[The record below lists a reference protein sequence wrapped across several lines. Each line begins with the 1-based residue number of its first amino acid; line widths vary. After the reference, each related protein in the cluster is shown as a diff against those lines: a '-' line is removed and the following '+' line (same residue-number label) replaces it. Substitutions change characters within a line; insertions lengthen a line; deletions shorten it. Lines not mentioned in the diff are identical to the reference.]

1 MKRLNCP
8 ACITSSAAA
17 AIAAG
22 DSQMHCK
29 FTAYSA
35 TIHQHGVSS
44 ISSLPSLLRITSHP
58 SAKTITFFH
67 KNSFPLHRRR
77 LGIVLC
83 NTNGGGVKDDQAQP
97 IITSS
102 PPEVKQQDDGELPE
116 LLQLGNSAILP
127 ACFVGL
133 FTGIAIVLFNYTV
146 TNPSSSFSIFCLK
159 ELSHD

>member
-8 ACITSSAAA
+8 ASITSSAAA

-35 TIHQHGVSS
+35 TIHQHVSS
-44 ISSLPSLLRITSHP
+44 ISTLPSLLRITSHP
-58 SAKTITFFH
+58 SAKTLTFYH
-67 KNSFPLHRRR
+67 NNSFSLHSRR
-77 LGIVLC
+77 LSIVLC
-83 NTNGGGVKDDQAQP
+83 NNRGGGAEDDQAQP

-102 PPEVKQQDDGELPE
+102 PPEVEQQGDDELPE

-146 TNPSSSFSIFCLK
+146 TNSSSLFSIFCLK